1 MARTSDRLAS
11 GGRTNLPSELTP
23 FLGRERELSDLSRLI
38 HGARLVSLLGPAG
51 IGKTRL
57 AVRLADLLSR
67 RYPDGAWLIQ
77 LAPVADSD
85 LLPAVIAGALGIAEA
100 RPGETL
106 AGLEAAL
113 SSRQMLLV
121 LDNCEH
127 LVEPAAA
134 VVEHLLR
141 TCSGLTVLVT
151 SRERLG
157 VAGEAAWRVPPLDL
171 PRTDRTYTLD
181 ELGSVEAVALFA
193 DRARRANAHFSLT
206 EANRG
211 DVADL
216 VCRLDGLPLAVEL
229 AAGWMEALSPGE
241 LARELD
247 QRYQILVARGP
258 LVSERH
264 SSLWAAIDASFARL
278 DPVARDLFWQLGVFA
293 GGWNLG
299 GMTAVCRL
307 ESAPAVEVLGRLVDH
322 SFVTVVPTAEGP
334 TRYRLLNVLR
344 RYALDGL
351 EGSGRREATDRRF
364 ADHVV
369 TVAETAAA
377 TLSHREGPRWL
388 AVLDAELDNARAVF
402 ALDAGWAGEVKL
414 RLAVALVVY
423 WHVRGLLDEG
433 QRHLRDVLR
442 SVGPASPATVAAL
455 NGLSRLAWAMGDL
468 RGAARRA
475 RAAFRTAGA
484 IGDRSGEAFALMLLA
499 KARFDAGR
507 TAPAF
512 AAVHRSA
519 QIAREVGDMTVM
531 GDCLV
536 LVGQLALVEGRI
548 DEAERLLRESV
559 GVFSRAGD
567 VHREALSLLALG
579 RLHLQQAR
587 LDEAEAAML
596 MSLRQLR
603 EFALARP
610 AVPMLESLAAVAA
623 DRGDHLRAARLA
635 GAADG
640 LLERMGARPPHA
652 APMRS
657 ALSTRWQA
665 SLGAPGGDVAFAEGR
680 QMELRQAFAFALR
693 ESRPAAPPRRL
704 DGAGPVL
711 TRRQL
716 EVARLVAKA
725 QSNREIASR
734 LGLSE
739 RTVEGHVE
747 QICNRLGFN
756 SRVQI
761 GVWMTQVGEGK

>member
-1 MARTSDRLAS
+1 
-11 GGRTNLPSELTP
+11 
-23 FLGRERELSDLSRLI
+23 
-38 HGARLVSLLGPAG
+38 
-51 IGKTRL
+51 
-57 AVRLADLLSR
+57 
-67 RYPDGAWLIQ
+67 
-77 LAPVADSD
+77 VA
-85 LLPAVIAGALGIAEA
+85 
-100 RPGETL
+100 
-106 AGLEAAL
+106 
-113 SSRQMLLV
+113 
-121 LDNCEH
+121 
-127 LVEPAAA
+127 
-134 VVEHLLR
+134 
-141 TCSGLTVLVT
+141 T

-181 ELGSVEAVALFA
+181 ELARVEAVALFA

-211 DVADL
+211 DVAGL

-229 AAGWMEALSPGE
+229 AAGWMETLSPGE

-247 QRYQILVARGP
+247 QRYQILAARGP
-258 LVSERH
+258 LVSDRH
-264 SSLWAAIDASFARL
+264 TSLWAAIDASFERL
-278 DPVARDLFWQLGVFA
+278 DPVARDLFCQLGVFA

-299 GMTAVCRL
+299 GMTSVCRL

-351 EGSGRREATDRRF
+351 EASGRREALERRF

-377 TLSHREGPRWL
+377 SLSHREGPRWL
-388 AVLDAELDNARAVF
+388 AVVDAELDNARAVF
-402 ALDAGWAGEVKL
+402 AMDAAWAGEMKL
-414 RLAVALVVY
+414 RLAVALVAY

-433 QRHLRDVLR
+433 QRHLREVL
-442 SVGPASPATVAAL
+442 GPSGQAAPATVAAL
-455 NGLSRLAWAMGDL
+455 NGLSRLAWAMGDM
-468 RGAARRA
+468 RGATRQA
-475 RAAFRTAGA
+475 RAAFRIAGA

-507 TAPAF
+507 AAPAF
-512 AAVHRSA
+512 RAMQRSE
-519 QIAREVGDMTVM
+519 QIAREVGDVTVI

-536 LVGQLALVEGRI
+536 LVGQLALVEGRT

-559 GVFSRAGD
+559 GVFSRTGD
-567 VHREALSLLALG
+567 VHRVALALLALG
-579 RLHLQQAR
+579 RMHLQQAR

-596 MSLRQLR
+596 LSIRELR

-640 LLERMGARPPHA
+640 LLERMGARPPRA
-652 APMRS
+652 APVRS

-680 QMELRQAFAFALR
+680 QMELQRALAFALR
-693 ESRPAAPPRRL
+693 ESRPAAAPRPL
-704 DGAGPVL
+704 DGDGPML

-725 QSNREIASR
+725 LSNREIASR

-761 GVWMTQVGEGK
+761 GIWMTQVGEGN